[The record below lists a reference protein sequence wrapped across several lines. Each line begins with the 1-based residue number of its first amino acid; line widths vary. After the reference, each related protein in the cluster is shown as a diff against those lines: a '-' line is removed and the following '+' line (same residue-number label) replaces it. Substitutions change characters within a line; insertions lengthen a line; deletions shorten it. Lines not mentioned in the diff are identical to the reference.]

1 MLNTGSNIKAGK
13 CCACGLPMTRFNCT
27 AFEGMDRLEVEIF
40 YITKEFSSIQIKKYY
55 EGWKQDFLEHQ
66 KYSSMYGNNLEP
78 DL

>member
-1 MLNTGSNIKAGK
+1 
-13 CCACGLPMTRFNCT
+13 
-27 AFEGMDRLEVEIF
+27 MDRLEVEIF